1 MFEEYLWKHPTSLLP
16 FLNSFAD
23 GIQELTVIE
32 IDSVN
37 ETFSE
42 VYLVSCQTSKILELL
57 AKIVIVLKSF
67 NFLKKY
73 LWFYNRLLLAHIVSW
88 QVRRSQGRQVGH
100 FQAIWVYVLKRSVL
114 FEIGWE
120 IFRVQFLLSQQV
132 LWINYKK

>member
-16 FLNSFAD
+16 FSNSFAD
-23 GIQELTVIE
+23 GMQELTVIE

-67 NFLKKY
+67 NFFQKY
-73 LWFYNRLLLAHIVSW
+73 LRCLEGKYVFDFITFY
-88 QVRRSQGRQVGH
+88 
-100 FQAIWVYVLKRSVL
+100 Y
-114 FEIGWE
+114 
-120 IFRVQFLLSQQV
+120 
-132 LWINYKK
+132 